1 MEILIHIETKKLDNN
16 LKKAMDEYIKRTSPY
31 CRITI
36 KTYKSLSKMS
46 PKKGSKVYHLIPGD
60 SSPTSEGMA
69 QLIQELNLT
78 GISCIEFIIGETNLE
93 VENFNISSFSMSED
107 LTATVL
113 TEQIYRA
120 YTILNNIVYH
130 K

>member
-1 MEILIHIETKKLDNN
+1 MEIIIHIEAKKLDNN
-16 LKKAMDEYIKRTSPY
+16 FKKAMDEYIKRTSPY
-31 CRITI
+31 CRITVN
-36 KTYKSLSKMS
+36 TYKSLSKAS
-46 PKKGSKVYHLIPGD
+46 TKKGSKVYKIMPGD

-69 QLIQELNLT
+69 QLIQELNLK
-78 GISCIEFIIGETNLE
+78 GISCIEFLIGESSLE
-93 VENFNISSFSMSED
+93 VDNFNISSFSMSVD